1 MAVNLGRRVVPS
13 LLTSDMR
20 RTLEFYV
27 EKLGFTQT
35 AFYPIESDPEW
46 TEVRRDDVA
55 IHFYTE
61 APHATKYSPV
71 CSGTFY
77 FYPAGVEALAA
88 EFRGKVTFV
97 WGPHVTDAG
106 MREFGLRD
114 PNGYYL
120 AFTEPAGTSSAPSST
135 NQ

>member
-1 MAVNLGRRVVPS
+1 MAVNIGRRCVPS
-13 LLTSDMR
+13 LLVSDMR
-20 RTLEFYV
+20 RTLEFYI

-71 CSGTFY
+71 CSGTLY
-77 FYPAGVEALAA
+77 FYPEGVEALAA
-88 EFRGKVTFV
+88 ELGGKVTFA

-114 PNGYYL
+114 PNGYYI
-120 AFTEPAGTSSAPSST
+120 AFTEPAGGTTSGA
-135 NQ
+135 N